1 MNTARRQLGGAGIQT
16 AGLAFGGLTTVVSA
30 ATEQYDGSAWSNT
43 TSMTTARRNVGGAG
57 TLQAGLAFGGFTTT
71 DSATTEEYSPAF
83 LATKTITTSTT

>member
-1 MNTARRQLGGAGIQT
+1 
-16 AGLAFGGLTTVVSA
+16 
-30 ATEQYDGSAWSNT
+30 
-43 TSMTTARRNVGGAG
+43 MTTARRNVGGAG